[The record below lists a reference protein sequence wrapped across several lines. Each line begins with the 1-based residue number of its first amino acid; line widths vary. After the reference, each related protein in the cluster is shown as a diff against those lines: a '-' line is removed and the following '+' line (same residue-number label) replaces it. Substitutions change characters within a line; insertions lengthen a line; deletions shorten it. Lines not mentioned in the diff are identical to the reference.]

1 MHSLRLQA
9 LIGVFAF
16 PFLLWVVSLNRRQ
29 FPFRLGAWTLG
40 IQFALAAILLK
51 TPLGAAFSKGCDG
64 LSDHFTEIAIQ
75 AARVVFGPLAE
86 APSLE
91 RAFGPGHSFIFAIW
105 VGALI
110 TMISALVALLN
121 HWNLMPKLVEA
132 LARAL
137 RFSLGVSGSESLN
150 AAANI
155 FFGHTESVLV
165 IKAYVQTLTT
175 SELLSV
181 QTMGMATLSL
191 GAIPVYSKLGDGAG
205 HIMTAT
211 FLSVLGGLWCSKIL
225 LPETEQSPTRA
236 GAKPAPTRAA
246 RSAVEAIC
254 VGAEQGLF
262 LALSVFA
269 MLIAFTALIAVAN
282 LLLIKTQA
290 WAGIATPFKLEAIA
304 GAAHTPIAW
313 LMGISSDESLKVG
326 ELLGQRAVLNE
337 FFGYLGLSELRQ
349 SLSPRSFTIAT
360 YALSGFANPA
370 SVGMLA
376 AAISNLAPNRLSDAA
391 ALGGRAFLGG
401 LCTSYLSAS
410 IAGVLL

>member
-1 MHSLRLQA
+1 MNALRVQS

-16 PFLLWVVSLNRRQ
+16 PFLLWAISLNRRQ

-40 IQFALAAILLK
+40 IQCALGAVLLK
-51 TPLGAAFSKGCDG
+51 TPLGTSFFKGCDG
-64 LSDHFTEIAIQ
+64 LSDRFTEIAIQ

-86 APSLE
+86 AASLE
-91 RAFGPGHSFIFAIW
+91 RAFGQGHSFIFAIW

-121 HWNLMPKLVEA
+121 HWNILPRLVET

-165 IKAYVQTLTT
+165 IKAYVQTLTK

-211 FLSVLGGLWCSKIL
+211 LLSVFGGLWCSKIL
-225 LPETEQSPTRA
+225 LPETQPSPTRA
-236 GAKPAPTRAA
+236 GAKLSPTRAA
-246 RSAVEAIC
+246 QSAVEAVC

-269 MLIAFTALIAVAN
+269 MLLAFTALVALLN
-282 LLLIKTQA
+282 LILVQFQSS
-290 WAGIATPFKLEAIA
+290 AGIAAPWRLESLI
-304 GAAHTPIAW
+304 GALHAPVAW
-313 LMGISSDESLKVG
+313 LTGIPSAECLKVG

-337 FFGYLGLSELRQ
+337 FFGYLGLSDLRQ
-349 SLSPRSFTIAT
+349 TLSPRSFTIAT

-376 AAISNLAPNRLSDAA
+376 AAISNIAPDRLSEAA
-391 ALGGRAFLGG
+391 ALGWRALLGG
-401 LCTSYLSAS
+401 LCTSYLSAA

>member
-1 MHSLRLQA
+1 MDTLRLQA
-9 LIGVFAF
+9 LLGVAF
-16 PFLLWVVSLNRRQ
+16 FPLLLWSLSLNRQ
-29 FPFRLGAWTLG
+29 KFPLRLGVWTLG
-40 IQFALAAILLK
+40 FQFVTGALLLK
-51 TPLGAAFSKGCDG
+51 TPLGALFFKGCDG
-64 LSDHFTEIAIQ
+64 LSDHFTQIAVQ
-75 AARVVFGPLAE
+75 AAGVVFGPLANAE
-86 APSLE
+86 SLE
-91 RAFGPGHSFIFAIW
+91 HAFGRGHTFIFAIW

-110 TMISALVALLN
+110 TVISALVSLLN
-121 HWNLMPKLVEA
+121 HWNVLPKLVEA

-165 IKAYVQTLTT
+165 IKAYVDTLTK
-175 SELLSV
+175 SELLSI

-211 FLSVLGGLWCSKIL
+211 LLSVLGGLWCSKIL
-225 LPETEQSPTRA
+225 LPETQQSPTRA
-236 GAKPAPTRAA
+236 GAKLSPPRVAKST
-246 RSAVEAIC
+246 VEAVC

-269 MLIAFTALIAVAN
+269 MLLAFTALIAVVN
-282 LLLIKTQA
+282 HLLLWVQTCGGVASPRKMESLV
-290 WAGIATPFKLEAIA
+290 GVL
-304 GAAHTPIAW
+304 HVPIAW
-313 LMGISSDESLKVG
+313 LMGVPAQECLGIG

-349 SLSPRSFTIAT
+349 TLSPRSFTLAT

-376 AAISNLAPNRLSDAA
+376 AAISNVAPNRLSEAA
-391 ALGGRAFLGG
+391 SLGARAMLGG
-401 LCTSYLSAS
+401 LCTSYLTTAV
-410 IAGVLL
+410 AGVLL